1 MIKEGQMDAIKLEG
15 GVRRKNEVAAL
26 SQCGIAVQGHIGL
39 TPQSVGA
46 MGGFKIQGKTCT
58 KVQKSG
64 LFLVDG
70 VMKLIED
77 AKALEAAG
85 CFSLV
90 LECVPE
96 LVGDILT
103 KSVHIPT
110 IGIGAGAHCSG
121 QVLVLHDMLG
131 LLDHPMKRK
140 VKVETGNRI

>member
-1 MIKEGQMDAIKLEG
+1 
-15 GVRRKNEVAAL
+15 
-26 SQCGIAVQGHIGL
+26 
-39 TPQSVGA
+39 
-46 MGGFKIQGKTCT
+46 
-58 KVQKSG
+58 
-64 LFLVDG
+64 
-70 VMKLIED
+70 MKLIED
-77 AKALEAAG
+77 AKSLESAG

-131 LLDHPMKRK
+131 LLDHPLKRK
-140 VKVETGNRI
+140 VETKGESNVVASVVLQAVRKRRGIGA

>member
-1 MIKEGQMDAIKLEG
+1 MPLSSKVVCVAKTKSLPFRNVESPSKATSASLPNLSARLGVSKSKAKLVE
-15 GVRRKNEVAAL
+15 
-26 SQCGIAVQGHIGL
+26 
-39 TPQSVGA
+39 
-46 MGGFKIQGKTCT
+46 F
-58 KVQKSG
+58 QKSG

>member
-1 MIKEGQMDAIKLEG
+1 MPLSSKVVCVAKTKSLHFRNVESPSKAISASLPNLLALWGVSRSKEKH
-15 GVRRKNEVAAL
+15 VK
-26 SQCGIAVQGHIGL
+26 
-39 TPQSVGA
+39 
-46 MGGFKIQGKTCT
+46 KI
-58 KVQKSG
+58 QKSG